1 MKLFVVTYSG
11 LWLGGKAIVF
21 AENEEQAL
29 SLVREDPTTV
39 EFENVTIEEIK
50 AEGIIHNDNGN
61 Y

>member
-1 MKLFVVTYSG
+1 MKLFDIRYKG
-11 LWLGGKAIVF
+11 LWLGGKSLVF

-39 EFENVTIEEIK
+39 GFENVTKEEIK
-50 AEGIIHNDNGN
+50 AEGIIHNDNGD